1 MGKKIVKLLII
12 AFVVACTY
20 TNVLADDE
28 IVSLITYDMQNDV
41 WSEDFVKDGFEET
54 VSPPEND
61 SKVETFSI
69 FGEDERIKIGDT
81 TKAPYS
87 YIGSIITLNQAEI
100 PISEGTAWLVG
111 DSLAITA
118 AHNVYNTKNQP
129 KEIIFTLLEN
139 GGKSPYGDIKVTK
152 WHIPQQFIEQKKKE
166 PQKTYPKY
174 DYAILELDK
183 PIGKKNGYF
192 SVENTFT
199 VFDVADNFDIYENE
213 HTVKIA
219 GYPSDHA
226 IVYSHYMYAS
236 KGKSYFDGSDY
247 VLYYKIDTF
256 SGESGAPVFY
266 KSGNKY
272 YALGIHLYGK
282 SEKNGVE
289 WNRGRRITKGIVQA
303 VNKYK

>member
-1 MGKKIVKLLII
+1 MDLRKQFRHRK
-12 AFVVACTY
+12 
-20 TNVLADDE
+20 
-28 IVSLITYDMQNDV
+28 
-41 WSEDFVKDGFEET
+41 
-54 VSPPEND
+54 ND
-61 SKVETFSI
+61 SKVEPFSI
-69 FGEDERIKIGDT
+69 FGEDERVKIGDT

-129 KEIIFTLLEN
+129 KEIIFTLGEN

-256 SGESGAPVFY
+256 SGESGASCF
-266 KSGNKY
+266 
-272 YALGIHLYGK
+272 L
-282 SEKNGVE
+282 
-289 WNRGRRITKGIVQA
+289 
-303 VNKYK
+303 

>member
-54 VSPPEND
+54 VSSPEND
-61 SKVETFSI
+61 SKVEPFSI
-69 FGEDERIKIGDT
+69 FGEDERVKIGDT

-129 KEIIFTLLEN
+129 KEIIFTLGEN

-183 PIGKKNGYF
+183 PIGKK
-192 SVENTFT
+192 T
-199 VFDVADNFDIYENE
+199 DIL
-213 HTVKIA
+213 VWR
-219 GYPSDHA
+219 
-226 IVYSHYMYAS
+226 
-236 KGKSYFDGSDY
+236 
-247 VLYYKIDTF
+247 
-256 SGESGAPVFY
+256 
-266 KSGNKY
+266 
-272 YALGIHLYGK
+272 IHLLYLM
-282 SEKNGVE
+282 
-289 WNRGRRITKGIVQA
+289 
-303 VNKYK
+303 

>member
-1 MGKKIVKLLII
+1 M
-12 AFVVACTY
+12 
-20 TNVLADDE
+20 
-28 IVSLITYDMQNDV
+28 
-41 WSEDFVKDGFEET
+41 
-54 VSPPEND
+54 
-61 SKVETFSI
+61 
-69 FGEDERIKIGDT
+69 
-81 TKAPYS
+81 
-87 YIGSIITLNQAEI
+87 
-100 PISEGTAWLVG
+100 
-111 DSLAITA
+111 
-118 AHNVYNTKNQP
+118 
-129 KEIIFTLLEN
+129 
-139 GGKSPYGDIKVTK
+139 
-152 WHIPQQFIEQKKKE
+152 
-166 PQKTYPKY
+166 
-174 DYAILELDK
+174 
-183 PIGKKNGYF
+183 
-192 SVENTFT
+192 ENTFT

-272 YALGIHLYGK
+272 YAFGIHLYGK